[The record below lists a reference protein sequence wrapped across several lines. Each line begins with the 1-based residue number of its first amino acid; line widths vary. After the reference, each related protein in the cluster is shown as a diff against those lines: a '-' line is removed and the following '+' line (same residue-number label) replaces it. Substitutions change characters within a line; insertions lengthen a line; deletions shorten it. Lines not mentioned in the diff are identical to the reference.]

1 MYFNG
6 TESQPID
13 LFPGKDYEAYRVQV
27 EKSGNGT
34 VDMNYVNITN
44 RHKQRFTSKLYAG
57 L

>member
-27 EKSGNGT
+27 EKTGNGT
-34 VDMNYVNITN
+34 VDMLSLIDI
-44 RHKQRFTSKLYAG
+44 
-57 L
+57 